1 MTSPIGVP
9 VWAPTAPRLIQLP
22 ANAPMQAA
30 QDSSSPRAPAT
41 HMGQQHGARGSWFDL
56 AQL

>member
-30 QDSSSPRAPAT
+30 QDASSPRAPAT
-41 HMGQQHGARGSWFDL
+41 HMGQQHGARGSWF
-56 AQL
+56 